1 MAEESYST
9 QRLDHLGIVA
19 GICQQIGLV
28 EQIDTYVG
36 ATERKVSVGEAVQA
50 MVLNALG
57 FVESALYLTPEFFD
71 NKPVGLLIREGLTAE
86 DLNDDSLGRALDML
100 YNADITQVFFC
111 VAFHA
116 LNVFEIEHDSD
127 SPVVGGPTF
136 VHLDNT
142 TFSLEGDYAIPSE
155 DPRAVRIAHGYSRD
169 HRPDLKQVV
178 VSLICSYQ
186 SSIPVWLQALDGNR
200 ADKESFPRIIQA
212 YVSQMQESDTK
223 ELPYFIADSALY
235 SEKNIKSLSQVKWIT
250 RIPGTLNEVKEL
262 YKSITPEQ
270 MHESALEGYSYLE
283 IGNYY
288 GGLRQ
293 RWLVVFSKAAYKR
306 GEATFRKRLSER
318 RTQAKKSLKQ
328 LSQQEFPTQEAAKT
342 AVRVLE
348 AQWKF
353 HQATTVQLEK
363 VFRYKRAGRPRKGEK
378 PEHVGWRVAGEV
390 VDNEEAIAE
399 ALKSKGKFILGSNE
413 LDEERLP
420 AEMILTAYK
429 GQAASVERGFRFL
442 KDPMFFASGL
452 FLEKP
457 ERIMALLMVMGLSL
471 LVYALAE
478 RSLRTE
484 LVQRD
489 ESIPNQ
495 VGKPTQRPTMRRIF
509 QVFQGIDVLLIKH
522 PLRTQRQVLNLK
534 PIHLRVLDLLGPE
547 VKKYYILDG

>member
-1 MAEESYST
+1 MSEETYTT

-19 GICQQIGLV
+19 GICQQIGLI
-28 EQIDTYVG
+28 EQIDTCVG
-36 ATERKVSVGEAVQA
+36 STGRKVSVGEAVQA

-57 FVESALYLTPEFFD
+57 FVGRALYLTPEFFD
-71 NKPVGLLIREGLTAE
+71 NKPVDILIRAGLIAE

-100 YNADITQVFFC
+100 YKAGITQVFFC
-111 VAFHA
+111 VASHA
-116 LNVFEIEHDSD
+116 LSVFGIEHD
-127 SPVVGGPTF
+127 F

-142 TFSLEGDYAIPSE
+142 SFSLEGDYAIPSE
-155 DPRAVRIAHGYSRD
+155 DPGAVQIAHGYSRD

-212 YVSQMQESDTK
+212 YISQMQASQ
-223 ELPYFIADSALY
+223 LPYFIADSALY
-235 SEKNIKSLSQVKWIT
+235 SEKNIKSLRQVKWIT

-262 YKSITPEQ
+262 CKSITPEQ
-270 MHESALEGYSYLE
+270 MQRTDLEGYSYLE
-283 IGNYY
+283 VGNYY

-293 RWLVVFSKAAYKR
+293 RWLIVFSEAAYKR
-306 GEATFRKRLSER
+306 EAATFRKRLAENNI
-318 RTQAKKSLKQ
+318 QAEKSLKQ
-328 LSQQEFPTQEAAKT
+328 LSQQEFPTAEAAKT

-348 AQWKF
+348 AQWEF
-353 HQATTVQLEK
+353 HQATTQLEK

-378 PEHVGWRVAGEV
+378 PEHVGWRVVGEV

-413 LDEERLP
+413 LNEEKLP

-442 KDPMFFASGL
+442 KDPMFFASSL
-452 FLEKP
+452 FLENP

-471 LVYALAE
+471 LIYALAE

-484 LVQRD
+484 LAQRD

-495 VGKPTQRPTMRRIF
+495 VGKPTQRPTIRRIF
-509 QVFQGIDVLLIKH
+509 QVFQGIDVLLIQH
-522 PLRTQRQVLNLK
+522 PLGTKRQVLNLK

-547 VKKYYILDG
+547 VKNCYIRDG

>member
-1 MAEESYST
+1 MAEETYST

-19 GICQQIGLV
+19 GVCQQIGLV
-28 EQIDTYVG
+28 EQIDTHVG

-71 NKPVGLLIREGLTAE
+71 NKPVDLLIREGLTAE

-100 YNADITQVFFC
+100 YKADITQVFFR

-116 LNVFEIEHDSD
+116 LGVFEIEHD
-127 SPVVGGPTF
+127 F

-142 TFSLEGDYAIPSE
+142 TFSLKGDYSIPSE
-155 DPRAVRIAHGYSRD
+155 DPRAVRIVHGYSRD
-169 HRPDLKQVV
+169 HRPDLKQLV

-212 YVSQMQESDTK
+212 YVSQMQESDPSQ
-223 ELPYFIADSALY
+223 LPYFIADSALY
-235 SEKNIKSLSQVKWIT
+235 SEKNIKSLSKVDWIT

-270 MHESALEGYSYLE
+270 MQESALEGYSYLE

-288 GGLRQ
+288 GGLPQ

-306 GEATFRKRLSER
+306 ESATFRKRLVEK

-328 LSQQEFPTQEAAKT
+328 LSQQEFPTQEAAKI
-342 AVRVLE
+342 AVRALE
-348 AQWKF
+348 SQWKF
-353 HQATTVQLEK
+353 HQVTTVQLEK
-363 VFRYKRAGRPRKGEK
+363 VFRYKGPGRPRKGEK
-378 PEHVGWRVAGEV
+378 PEHVGWRVVGEV
-390 VDNEEAIAE
+390 VDREEAIAE

-413 LDEERLP
+413 LDEEQLP
-420 AEMILTAYK
+420 AQMMLTAYK

-442 KDPMFFASGL
+442 KDPIFFASGL

-471 LVYALAE
+471 LIYALAE
-478 RSLRTE
+478 RWLRTE
-484 LVQRD
+484 LAQRD

-495 VGKPTQRPTMRRIF
+495 VGKPTQRPTIRRIF
-509 QVFQGIDVLLIKH
+509 QVFRGIDILLIH
-522 PLRTQRQVLNLK
+522 NPMGIQRQVLNLK

>member
-1 MAEESYST
+1 MPEETYST

-19 GICQQIGLV
+19 GICQQISLI
-28 EQIDTYVG
+28 EQIDAYVG

-57 FVESALYLTPEFFD
+57 FVESALYMTPEFFD
-71 NKPVGLLIREGLTAE
+71 NKPVDLLIREGLTAE

-100 YNADITQVFFC
+100 YKADITQVFFR

-116 LNVFEIEHDSD
+116 LNIFEIEHD
-127 SPVVGGPTF
+127 F

-155 DPRAVRIAHGYSRD
+155 DPGAVRIAHGYSRD

-200 ADKESFPRIIQA
+200 VDKESFPKIIQA
-212 YVSQMQESDTK
+212 YVSQMQTSQ
-223 ELPYFIADSALY
+223 LPYFIADSALY
-235 SEKNIKSLSQVKWIT
+235 SEENINVLSQVKWIT

-262 YKSITPEQ
+262 YKAITPEQ
-270 MHESALEGYSYLE
+270 MQESALEDYSYLE
-283 IGNYY
+283 VGNYY
-288 GGLRQ
+288 GGLPQ

-306 GEATFRKRLSER
+306 ESATFRKKLVEK
-318 RTQAKKSLKQ
+318 RTQAEKSLKK
-328 LSQQEFPTQEAAKT
+328 LSQQEFPTQKAAKT
-342 AVRVLE
+342 AIKALE
-348 AQWKF
+348 SQWKF
-353 HQATTVQLEK
+353 HQARTVKLEK
-363 VFRYKRAGRPRKGEK
+363 VFRYKGPGRPGKGAK
-378 PEHVGWRVAGEV
+378 PEHVAWRVVAQV
-390 VDNEEAIAE
+390 ADRKEAIAE
-399 ALKSKGKFILGSNE
+399 ALRSKGKFILGSNE
-413 LDEERLP
+413 LDEEQLP
-420 AEMILTAYK
+420 AQMILTAYK

-442 KDPMFFASGL
+442 KDPMFFASSL

-471 LVYALAE
+471 LIYALAE
-478 RSLRTE
+478 RSLRTK
-484 LVQRD
+484 LVQLD

-495 VGKPTQRPTMRRIF
+495 VGKPTQRPTIRRIF
-509 QVFQGIDVLLIKH
+509 QVFRGIDILLIH
-522 PLRTQRQVLNLK
+522 NPMGIQRQVLNLK